1 MLVGFALTALSAA
14 MVVLGP
20 ATGWL
25 VDRYGARWPPAF
37 GGMLIVVGC
46 LATGAVITHAQFP
59 LLLASLLVLGAGVS
73 LTFPATRVAAVDA
86 VPARYVALASG
97 VVSTSRY
104 FGGMLGSVAIAI
116 ALGGTPS
123 TDSLRLLFWLFTAAA
138 FAAAIPSLALPGQAV
153 THDDPIAEEVAG

>member
-1 MLVGFALTALSAA
+1 
-14 MVVLGP
+14 VLG
-20 ATGWL
+20 G
-25 VDRYGARWPPAF
+25 V
-37 GGMLIVVGC
+37 LIIVGC

-104 FGGMLGSVAIAI
+104 FGGMLGAIVAGI
-116 ALGGTPS
+116 ALASNDASNAPV
-123 TDSLRLLFWLFTAAA
+123 LFGVLAASGA
-138 FAAAIPSLALPGQAV
+138 LASLASLGLPGSAHVGDAAEAV
-153 THDDPIAEEVAG
+153 TPGS

>member
-1 MLVGFALTALSAA
+1 

-25 VDRYGARWPPAF
+25 VDRFGARWPPVL
-37 GGMLIVVGC
+37 GGLLIVVGC
-46 LATGAVITHAQFP
+46 LVTGAVVTHQQFP
-59 LLLASLLVLGAGVS
+59 ALLASLLVLGAGVS

-104 FGGMLGSVAIAI
+104 FGGMLGAIVAGVALASGNGSNATALFAI
-116 ALGGTPS
+116 LAASGALASLSALG
-123 TDSLRLLFWLFTAAA
+123 
-138 FAAAIPSLALPGQAV
+138 LPGSAHIGESV
-153 THDDPIAEEVAG
+153 EVA